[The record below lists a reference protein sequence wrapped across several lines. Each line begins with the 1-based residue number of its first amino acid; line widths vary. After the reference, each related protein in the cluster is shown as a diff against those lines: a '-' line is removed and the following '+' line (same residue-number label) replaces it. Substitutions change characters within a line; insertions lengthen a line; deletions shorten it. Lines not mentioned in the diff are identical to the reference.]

1 MQHGDLLLLRLKS
14 DLHKMASRKSG
25 KAGINWMSKKKS
37 HSTFQRLELSD
48 VIDKVLNT
56 LIHDK
61 RKISRRQEQ

>member
-1 MQHGDLLLLRLKS
+1 
-14 DLHKMASRKSG
+14 MATRKSG

-61 RKISRRQEQ
+61 KKISRRQEK